1 VRGFEVVAGVIA
13 AFFFVGIG
21 VGVLL
26 VIALPALRRRR
37 DAREIGWDGD
47 YRRSYAP
54 PPGYGDNDDP
64 GWEEP
69 PGPDEDEGPP
79 PWPGRRG

>member
-1 VRGFEVVAGVIA
+1 MRGFEVVAGVIA
-13 AFFFVGIG
+13 AFFFIGIG

-37 DAREIGWDGD
+37 ATQEIGWGRD
-47 YRRSYAP
+47 YRPYGL
-54 PPGYGDNDDP
+54 PPGYGDDDGA
-64 GWEEP
+64 GWQEP
-69 PGPDEDEGPP
+69 PGPDDGEAPP

>member
-13 AFFFVGIG
+13 AFFFIGIG

-26 VIALPALRRRR
+26 VIALPALGRRRG
-37 DAREIGWDGD
+37 AREIGWHGDSRRQYGLPPDYGGNDG
-47 YRRSYAP
+47 
-54 PPGYGDNDDP
+54 P

-69 PGPDEDEGPP
+69 PGPDDDDNPP
-79 PWPGRRG
+79 RWPGRRG